1 MLADEDERKFIPA
14 GSVIITGEYRGNPA
28 FNVPL
33 VLNEKEQHIADKY
46 QGILLAQ
53 VPDNGNLE
61 EVAEG
66 TWIYWVNPEDAK
78 TFNEDNK
85 KIFAELYRTDAADA
99 LEGGQRLVSD
109 TFKIDVP
116 KELPEITL
124 SASSRSVNEV
134 KAIDIKTDILNAI
147 KENR

>member
-1 MLADEDERKFIPA
+1 M
-14 GSVIITGEYRGNPA
+14 
-28 FNVPL
+28 
-33 VLNEKEQHIADKY
+33 
-46 QGILLAQ
+46 
-53 VPDNGNLE
+53 PDNGNLE

-66 TWIYWVNPEDAK
+66 TWIYWVNPEDA
-78 TFNEDNK
+78 TNFMTDNK
-85 KIFAELYRTDAADA
+85 QVFAELYRTDAADA

-109 TFKIDVP
+109 TFKINVP
-116 KELPEITL
+116 SKLPEITL